1 MGFFKPVCVSLTQE
15 PQIDMFKVYVEYVN
29 NFDSAIA
36 LYNQLKEK
44 NTELQKFLKVPSC
57 AQS

>member
-1 MGFFKPVCVSLTQE
+1 
-15 PQIDMFKVYVEYVN
+15 MFKVYVEYVN